1 MGFLSSFAQVAYV
14 RNHSCSKFRKD
25 NGQIS
30 PREEGKRKAGAQ
42 ISLAHSEPCM
52 SFSSDHLC
60 AIPRDSIHDL
70 AEQWNLHFVEA
81 SARED
86 RASAEVPFVKI
97 SRYR

>member
-1 MGFLSSFAQVAYV
+1 
-14 RNHSCSKFRKD
+14 
-25 NGQIS
+25 
-30 PREEGKRKAGAQ
+30 
-42 ISLAHSEPCM
+42 M

-97 SRYR
+97 SRYQVLKK